1 MEYASGGELFDYIV
15 SSSRLPEAEAC
26 KFYQQIISGIEYI
39 HKLGVVHR
47 DLKPENLLLDSNQN
61 IKIVDFGLSNTY
73 KPNELLQTAC
83 GSPCYAAPEMIAGH
97 KYSGSRVDLWS
108 SGVILFAMLSGYLPF
123 EDPNTA
129 DLYKKILNCEYETP
143 AWVSPLSQ
151 EFLSKVLDT
160 NPETR
165 YTIGEIKQHAWFNQV
180 KSVQSEGILVGYSAI
195 PINKE
200 ILKKLEM
207 YNIDQEHGQKCIEAN
222 KHNSI
227 TTTYYLLMK
236 KFQAS
241 EGTVHLP
248 SEKNILPHPPLLP
261 FAPLL
266 TINVKPT
273 LRHRKY
279 VEKKVEGTGGS
290 SSNDLKSRGPGLV
303 NKSDKHIKENLA
315 YAKSI
320 RGRRFV
326 STEKSLRKSFKSI
339 KNVKSI
345 GNIAGGKSKSSS
357 RTSARP
363 LRLKTQKVVS
373 VRNES
378 SKLVNRSFDYRLNRM
393 NSSFKKSPKFNDLSF
408 FLNKLR

>member
-15 SSSRLPEAEAC
+15 ANTRLSELEAV

-47 DLKPENLLLDSNQN
+47 DLKPENLLLDSNKN

-108 SGVILFAMLSGYLPF
+108 SGVILFAMVSGYLPF

-143 AWVSPLSQ
+143 NWVSELTQ
-151 EFLSKVLDT
+151 EFLSKILDT

-165 YTIGEIKQHAWFNQV
+165 FTIPQIRQHPWFNQV
-180 KSVQSEGILVGYSAI
+180 KSVQSEGILVGYSVI

-200 ILKKLEM
+200 ILKKLKQ

-222 KHNSI
+222 KHNHV

-241 EGTVHLP
+241 EGVVQLP
-248 SEKNILPHPPLLP
+248 SEKSILPHPPLLP

-266 TINVKPT
+266 SLNVKPT

-290 SSNDLKSRGPGLV
+290 SSNDLKRPNFGFV
-303 NKSDKHIKENLA
+303 VKSNPHIKENSPNM
-315 YAKSI
+315 KNI
-320 RGRRFV
+320 RGRRYV
-326 STEKSLRKSFKSI
+326 STGKNSGKSI
-339 KNVKSI
+339 KSIKSI
-345 GNIAGGKSKSSS
+345 KSKTSS
-357 RTSARP
+357 RTSTRP
-363 LRLKTQKVVS
+363 SRLKTQKVVS
-373 VRNES
+373 VRNNS
-378 SKLVNRSFDYRLNRM
+378 SKHINQSFDYRLNTM

>member
-15 SSSRLPEAEAC
+15 ANTRLSELEAV

-47 DLKPENLLLDSNQN
+47 DLKPENLLLDSNKN

-73 KPNELLQTAC
+73 KHNELLQTAC

-108 SGVILFAMLSGYLPF
+108 SGVILFAMVSGYLPF

-143 AWVSPLSQ
+143 NWVSELTK
-151 EFLSKVLDT
+151 EFLSRILDT

-165 YTIGEIKQHAWFNQV
+165 FTIPQIRQHAWFNQV
-180 KSVQSEGILVGYSAI
+180 KSVQSEGILVGYSVI

-200 ILKKLEM
+200 ILKKLEQ

-222 KHNSI
+222 KHNHV

-236 KFQAS
+236 KFQAN
-241 EGTVHLP
+241 EGVVQLP
-248 SEKNILPHPPLLP
+248 SEKSILPHPPLLP

-266 TINVKPT
+266 SLNVKPT

-290 SSNDLKSRGPGLV
+290 SSNDLKKPNFGFV
-303 NKSDKHIKENLA
+303 VKSNTHIKENSPNM
-315 YAKSI
+315 KNI
-320 RGRRFV
+320 RGRRYV
-326 STEKSLRKSFKSI
+326 STGKNSGKSI
-339 KNVKSI
+339 KSIKSI
-345 GNIAGGKSKSSS
+345 KSKSSS
-357 RTSARP
+357 RTSTRP
-363 LRLKTQKVVS
+363 SRLKTQKVVS
-373 VRNES
+373 VRNNS
-378 SKLVNRSFDYRLNRM
+378 SKHINQSFDYRLNTM